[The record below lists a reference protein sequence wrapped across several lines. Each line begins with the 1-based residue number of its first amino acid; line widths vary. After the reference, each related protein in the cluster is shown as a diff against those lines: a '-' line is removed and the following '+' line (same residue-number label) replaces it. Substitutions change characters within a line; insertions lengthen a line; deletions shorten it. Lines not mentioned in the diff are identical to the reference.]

1 MGDKAPTKPRR
12 EFICDREIWRATG
25 PIRPVPGKGSWI
37 KPAGGSACALAGAE
51 WPSIAYAVARTDCLI
66 SRSRAEFARPFAT
79 ISAILLGARSEELR
93 VGKECVSTCSYRWAP
108 EH

>member
-12 EFICDREIWRATG
+12 EFLCDREIWRATG

-51 WPSIAYAVARTDCLI
+51 WPSIAYTVARTDCLI
-66 SRSRAEFARPFAT
+66 SRSRRADER
-79 ISAILLGARSEELR
+79 R
-93 VGKECVSTCSYRWAP
+93 VGKECVSTCRYRWWP
-108 EH
+108 YHSKKKDTNDMLH